1 MSKIDQLK
9 TQLKIPVIGAPLFL
23 VSGPELVIAQCKS
36 GIVGSFP
43 ALNARPQNVLDEW
56 IVRIKDELAE
66 AKEGTIGRSSGGRCI
81 LSGSSMPFSYV
92 REQGKSAGLGQRLMA
107 VVAEGTKGRAY
118 LAPNVDHEAAA
129 AVPTPDVPELEQEL
143 PKNPRDFKTPGSA
156 RPAVMPLGLENK
168 KTSGRDDQ
176 AGW

>member
-66 AKEGTIGRSSGGRCI
+66 AKEANPEKRIAPFAVNQICHGSNDKIGRAH
-81 LSGSSMPFSYV
+81 V
-92 REQGKSAGLGQRLMA
+92 
-107 VVAEGTKGRAY
+107 
-118 LAPNVDHEAAA
+118 
-129 AVPTPDVPELEQEL
+129 
-143 PKNPRDFKTPGSA
+143 
-156 RPAVMPLGLENK
+156 
-168 KTSGRDDQ
+168 
-176 AGW
+176 

>member
-9 TQLKIPVIGAPLFL
+9 TQLRIPVIGAPLFL

-66 AKEGTIGRSSGGRCI
+66 AKEANPEKKDSSICCQSD
-81 LSGSSMPFSYV
+81 LSRF
-92 REQGKSAGLGQRLMA
+92 
-107 VVAEGTKGRAY
+107 
-118 LAPNVDHEAAA
+118 
-129 AVPTPDVPELEQEL
+129 
-143 PKNPRDFKTPGSA
+143 
-156 RPAVMPLGLENK
+156 
-168 KTSGRDDQ
+168 
-176 AGW
+176 